1 MMKHITS
8 FKSLLSMMVMLVM
21 GNITAAADNKVYI
34 SDFSIAADEEV
45 EIAINFDTDATD
57 IRGIDGT
64 IVLPAGLNVVENAYG
79 ANQLTKADETRAAG
93 FLNNFKPSNGYFKFR
108 GMLSSNVITGTTGAV
123 AYFKVKA
130 GATLGATSII
140 KLSDFEI
147 EHADGTKEAATMENA
162 VVTCTSAA
170 LGANFLSADPAE
182 IGLAAGTTAEFAVNL
197 TNEAAFTGFEAVI
210 DLPAGVTAEL
220 TKSARLTGAIFN
232 YNPTTKKVT
241 YWGAAAITGN
251 EGAIFT
257 VKLTADNTFTLPAKV
272 TLSDINFTNASSV
285 VTGLDPVVIH
295 FVEADPF
302 AALVKKAIENA
313 VDGLATVTLD
323 KDYAVKSPIELPAGI
338 SLVLDGAG
346 NSLTLGENTNFTVAN
361 DIIIKN
367 VNIDATALKGNFVE
381 LAVMNEPEAWVENN
395 VKFDAVNV
403 KGLKKALFYSA
414 GKNFLVK
421 EFIVNNSVIEQAG
434 DATTFDFTKG
444 SAAEKFEISNSTIYA
459 LTATSKSLY
468 SSQGGQKVID
478 AGADLTQTFSL
489 QNSTFYNLAKSKN
502 FFSHRQSNQ
511 KWLIYDVKNNIFVD
525 CGKSGQVIKGLNGG
539 QSGKNPTWIV
549 ENNAFT
555 FDGVSTAAEESTGD
569 ADEPVKNSIIEAVKF
584 ADVANADFHVEA
596 SSMVAREKT
605 GDARWLIP
613 YVAPTLNTNG
623 LLLEIN
629 KATRVIELATADEA
643 PEALKALKD
652 ELEKAEELF
661 ADPVGKVQAEI
672 DIETKALKAA
682 REAYAMAVVKN
693 ALDKEIA
700 AATELLGTNPTDV
713 DPGKALNDAIEA
725 AKTVSAKADATAEEV
740 VAATEALKAAE
751 EAYTMA
757 VVKNAL
763 DKEIAAATELLG
775 TNPTDVDPGKALND
789 AIEAAKTVSAKA
801 DATAEEVV
809 AATEALKAAEE
820 AYNTATA
827 GIVGVKADDFTKDGA
842 VYDLNGVRVMNPTKG
857 LYIKNGKK
865 YIVK

>member
-1 MMKHITS
+1 MKHITS

-45 EIAINFDTDATD
+45 EIAIYFDTDATD

-79 ANQLTKADETRAAG
+79 ANQLTKADENRAAG
-93 FLNNFKPSNGYFKFR
+93 FFNNFKPSNGYFKFR
-108 GMLSSNVITGTTGAV
+108 GMLSSNVITGTTGPV

-130 GATLGATSII
+130 GATLAATSII

-147 EHADGTKEAATMENA
+147 EHANGTKEAATMENA

-170 LGANFLSADPAE
+170 LGANFMSADPAE

-197 TNEAAFTGFEAVI
+197 TNQAAFTGFEAVI

-220 TKSARLTGAIFN
+220 TKSARLTGALFK
-232 YNPTTKKVT
+232 YNPTTKKVI
-241 YWGAAAITGN
+241 YLGKSAITGN

-285 VTGLDPVVIH
+285 VTGLDPVVINI
-295 FVEADPF
+295 VEADPF

-323 KDYAVKSPIELPAGI
+323 KDYAVKSPIELAAGI

-346 NSLTLGENTNFTVAN
+346 HSLTLGENTNFTVAN

-468 SSQGGQKVID
+468 SSQQGGQKVIE

-489 QNSTFYNLAKSKN
+489 QNSTFYNLTKSKN

-511 KWLIYDVKNNIFVD
+511 KWLIYDVKNNIFVN

-725 AKTVSAKADATAEEV
+725 AKA
-740 VAATEALKAAE
+740 
-751 EAYTMA
+751 
-757 VVKNAL
+757 
-763 DKEIAAATELLG
+763 
-775 TNPTDVDPGKALND
+775 
-789 AIEAAKTVSAKA
+789 VSAKA

-820 AYNTATA
+820 AYNTAT
-827 GIVGVKADDFTKDGA
+827 GIVSVKADDFTKDGV

>member
-1 MMKHITS
+1 M
-8 FKSLLSMMVMLVM
+8 
-21 GNITAAADNKVYI
+21 
-34 SDFSIAADEEV
+34 
-45 EIAINFDTDATD
+45 
-57 IRGIDGT
+57 
-64 IVLPAGLNVVENAYG
+64 
-79 ANQLTKADETRAAG
+79 
-93 FLNNFKPSNGYFKFR
+93 NFKKIILISVFLLAILTLGSVSANEN
-108 GMLSSNVITGTTGAV
+108 MTEELSS
-123 AYFKVKA
+123 F
-130 GATLGATSII
+130 
-140 KLSDFEI
+140 DDE
-147 EHADGTKEAATMENA
+147 
-162 VVTCTSAA
+162 
-170 LGANFLSADPAE
+170 
-182 IGLAAGTTAEFAVNL
+182 
-197 TNEAAFTGFEAVI
+197 
-210 DLPAGVTAEL
+210 VTAEIDDINAEL
-220 TKSARLTGAIFN
+220 N
-232 YNPTTKKVT
+232 EENEVT
-241 YWGAAAITGN
+241 NATFADLNQLITDS
-251 EGAIFT
+251 
-257 VKLTADNTFTLPAKV
+257 KDSV
-272 TLSDINFTNASSV
+272 TLKHDYSFNLTRDEGYKSGI
-285 VTGLDPVVIH
+285 VIQKSN
-295 FVEADPF
+295 
-302 AALVKKAIENA
+302 LVI
-313 VDGLATVTLD
+313 
-323 KDYAVKSPIELPAGI
+323 
-338 SLVLDGAG
+338 DGAG

-381 LAVMNEPEAWVENN
+381 LAVMDEPKAWVENN

-468 SSQGGQKVID
+468 SSQQGQKVTD

-489 QNSTFYNLAKSKN
+489 QNSTFYNLAKTKN

-605 GDARWLIP
+605 GDARWLVP

-643 PEALKALKD
+643 PEALKTLKD

-740 VAATEALKAAE
+740 LAATEALKAAE
-751 EAYTMA
+751 EAFH
-757 VVKNAL
+757 
-763 DKEIAAATELLG
+763 
-775 TNPTDVDPGKALND
+775 
-789 AIEAAKTVSAKA
+789 
-801 DATAEEVV
+801 
-809 AATEALKAAEE
+809 
-820 AYNTATA
+820 TAT

>member
-130 GATLGATSII
+130 GATLAATSII

-170 LGANFLSADPAE
+170 LGANFLSAEPAE
-182 IGLAAGTTAEFAVNL
+182 IGLAAGTTAEFNVNL

-220 TKSARLTGAIFN
+220 TKNNDRLTGAIFN

-241 YWGAAAITGN
+241 YWGADAIKGN
-251 EGAIFT
+251 KGVIFT

-381 LAVMNEPEAWVENN
+381 LAVMDEPKAWVENN

-468 SSQGGQKVID
+468 SSQSGQKVID

-489 QNSTFYNLAKSKN
+489 QNSTFYNLAKTKN

-511 KWLIYDVKNNIFVD
+511 KWLSYDVKNNIFVN
-525 CGKSGQVIKGLNGG
+525 CGKSGQVIKGMNGG
-539 QSGKNPTWIV
+539 QNGKNPTWIV

-584 ADVANADFHVEA
+584 ADAANADFHVEA

-725 AKTVSAKADATAEEV
+725 AKA
-740 VAATEALKAAE
+740 
-751 EAYTMA
+751 
-757 VVKNAL
+757 
-763 DKEIAAATELLG
+763 
-775 TNPTDVDPGKALND
+775 
-789 AIEAAKTVSAKA
+789 VSAKA

-820 AYNTATA
+820 AYNTAT
-827 GIVGVKADDFTKDGA
+827 GIVSVKADDFTKDGV